1 MIFSRMIK
9 LTHTCVC
16 CKHNISKFGS
26 FHFCGVKSGS
36 FGKMC
41 CFCNRLVDWGFCV
54 GGLSTALGGKTST
67 KTRPSWIWKSTPLE
81 DKGPTWG
88 CHSRHQ
94 CIDRVSIQ
102 ISIYCRGWAETK
114 PKVWFRSRNFGFWIK
129 LSVSVDFGFCKTARF
144 WRQTVKTA
152 KKKAERLFFSAF
164 ILESESKILN
174 SDFWIKGKILFSLS
188 KINASFCFLRQNLSA
203 FVETETYR
211 NRKFDPETEISASGS
226 TFGFVSA
233 QPLPKMATG
242 SVMYW
247 SLFLSQVCFCHVL
260 FYTCCKS

>member
-1 MIFSRMIK
+1 MASFWNFHSALHSKNVSKVTQDHFYGIFQHPMIFSRMIK

-94 CIDRVSIQ
+94 CIDPSGYQSKSAFTIFQ
-102 ISIYCRGWAETK
+102 PCLKLDPKLCLEGFTK
-114 PKVWFRSRNFGFWIK
+114 AFLGKLKVGKSFIK
-129 LSVSVDFGFCKTARF
+129 L
-144 WRQTVKTA
+144 
-152 KKKAERLFFSAF
+152 LFHR
-164 ILESESKILN
+164 
-174 SDFWIKGKILFSLS
+174 W
-188 KINASFCFLRQNLSA
+188 C
-203 FVETETYR
+203 T
-211 NRKFDPETEISASGS
+211 P
-226 TFGFVSA
+226 
-233 QPLPKMATG
+233 
-242 SVMYW
+242 
-247 SLFLSQVCFCHVL
+247 
-260 FYTCCKS
+260 